1 MSPGRLAGVGD
12 LQSALRIGVL
22 LIVGMSLYGADQLAA
37 QRVVVVYEEP
47 RHRVVVD
54 EGDVKLMDIQ
64 ILPGDTTLAH
74 THDSPILYTYINTGN
89 GPAGGRVASNTDYL
103 TEPFTHEVT
112 NRGTERFRII
122 AMSHYGPGED
132 EGSDSLPDGVAVAPQ
147 LENPWFRSYRVELQ
161 PGQITSVHR
170 HRHST
175 AIVLVTDGHAEV
187 TKQNGFGADLVE
199 MGAWTWRDAESPFT
213 IRNLGDAP
221 IAVVVNEARRSH

>member
-1 MSPGRLAGVGD
+1 MSPRRVAAVDD
-12 LQSALRIGVL
+12 LRTALRMGML
-22 LIVGMSLYGADQLAA
+22 LIVAAGLFGTDQLAA

-89 GPAGGRVASNTDYL
+89 GPAGGRVASNTEYL

-122 AMSHYGPGED
+122 AMSHYGQGED
-132 EGSDSLPDGVAVAPQ
+132 DGSNSRPDGIAVEPQ
-147 LENPWFRSYRVELQ
+147 LENPWFRSYRVELE
-161 PGQITSVHR
+161 PGEVTSVHR

-187 TKQNGFGADLVE
+187 TKENGFGADLVE
-199 MGAWTWRDAESPFT
+199 MGGWTWRDAESPFT
-213 IRNLGDAP
+213 IRNAGDAP
-221 IAVVVNEARRSH
+221 IAVVVNEARRTR